1 MTLQLCISP
10 CPNDVYIFAGILL
23 GHVAH
28 PELTFETTY
37 LDVQAAN
44 EAAATEQFDIIKVSY
59 AAYPAL
65 KTAYELLPCGGAL
78 GRGCGPLLLKNGD
91 APFDP
96 TQTVLAPG
104 AQTTA
109 NFLLDFWLN
118 NPPLREA
125 GGGRRLGA
133 GGRQYLP
140 FDTLYEELRTVPGAQ
155 GVVIHEKRFT
165 YEADGLTLIQ
175 DLGEFWEAQ
184 TGYAIP
190 LGAILCRRAL
200 GLADPVAALIRESL
214 TWADS
219 HREQALA
226 LCREH
231 AQDLTDGVIEA
242 HIGLYVNAYS
252 YDLGSEGNAAVDY
265 FTSNWN

>member
-23 GHVAH
+23 GKVTH

-44 EAAATEQFDIIKVSY
+44 EAAATEQFDIIKISY

-78 GRGCGPLLLKNGD
+78 GRGCGPLLLKNGT
-91 APFDP
+91 APFDS

-109 NFLLDFWLN
+109 NFLLDFWAN
-118 NPPLREA
+118 APLTKNF
-125 GGGRRLGA
+125 
-133 GGRQYLP
+133 LP
-140 FDTLYEELRTVPGAQ
+140 FDALYEELQHTPGAQ

-200 GLADPVAALIRESL
+200 GLAEPVAALIRESL

-219 HREQALA
+219 HRDQALA
-226 LCREH
+226 LCREY

-252 YDLGSEGNAAVDY
+252 YDLGAEGGAAVEY
-265 FTSNWN
+265 FISNWN

>member
-1 MTLQLCISP
+1 MTLALCLSP

-23 GHVAH
+23 GKVTH
-28 PELTFETTY
+28 PALRFSPTF

-44 EAAATEQFDIIKVSY
+44 EVAPTGQFDVIKISY

-65 KTAYELLPCGGAL
+65 RETYDLLPSGGAL

-91 APFDP
+91 TPFDP
-96 TQTVLAPG
+96 TAEVLAPG

-109 NFLLDFWLN
+109 NFLLDFWLST
-118 NPPLREA
+118 PVH
-125 GGGRRLGA
+125 GGETKKR
-133 GGRQYLP
+133 YLP
-140 FDTLYEELRTVPGAQ
+140 FDTLYDELRTVPGTQ

-175 DLGEFWEAQ
+175 DLGEHWENE

-200 GLADPVAALIRESL
+200 NLSDTIAALIRESL
-214 TWADS
+214 AWADT
-219 HREQALA
+219 HRDEALA
-226 LCREH
+226 LCRQH

-242 HIGLYVNAYS
+242 HIGLYVNEYS
-252 YDLGSEGNAAVDY
+252 EDLGKEGRAAVE
-265 FTSNWN
+265 FFFSQQAAG